1 MIITEQGAWCEI
13 LFGTE
18 PSRKRFAPDI
28 PLLPTT
34 IRSAFCSS
42 ATSRIA
48 SAGSPSRANVST
60 FETPSPVMRSASASS
75 TAWTSSRGL
84 TIHDTSAGTSVRSC
98 RSRASGTGSYALT
111 SSTRPP
117 TAFASSAA
125 CRTASFAVSD
135 PSVPTTIA
143 PYMRGILRRTHR
155 TFSPPRRKPS
165 YDRWMATK
173 TRCLAVDDHQVV
185 RQGLEILFGDTDD
198 LELLGTV
205 GSGED
210 AVEVIKQNEPQIV
223 LMDVRLPGMDGVST
237 IKRIHEEAP
246 NVQFVVFS
254 AYGDRRLVSDAI
266 AAGAR
271 GYVMKGAPP
280 DDLLRAIRTVAVNKP
295 FVDPSLSPML
305 LMTDAGR
312 AEAQLSEREREILQL
327 LAKGY
332 HTDEVARAIG
342 LSVETVKSDTKRVIG
357 KLQADSRTHAV
368 AIALRQALIE

>member
-1 MIITEQGAWCEI
+1 M
-13 LFGTE
+13 
-18 PSRKRFAPDI
+18 S
-28 PLLPTT
+28 
-34 IRSAFCSS
+34 
-42 ATSRIA
+42 
-48 SAGSPSRANVST
+48 
-60 FETPSPVMRSASASS
+60 
-75 TAWTSSRGL
+75 
-84 TIHDTSAGTSVRSC
+84 
-98 RSRASGTGSYALT
+98 
-111 SSTRPP
+111 
-117 TAFASSAA
+117 
-125 CRTASFAVSD
+125 
-135 PSVPTTIA
+135 
-143 PYMRGILRRTHR
+143 
-155 TFSPPRRKPS
+155 
-165 YDRWMATK
+165 TK

-205 GSGED
+205 GSGEE
-210 AVEVIKQNEPQIV
+210 AVAIIKENEPQVV
-223 LMDVRLPGMDGVST
+223 LMDVRLPGMDGVSA

-280 DDLLRAIRTVAVNKP
+280 DDLLRAIRTVVDNKP

-305 LMTDAGR
+305 LMTDAGL

-332 HTDEVARAIG
+332 HTEEVARSIG
-342 LSVETVKSDTKRVIG
+342 LSTETVKSDTKRVIG
-357 KLQADSRTHAV
+357 KLQADTRTHAV

>member
-1 MIITEQGAWCEI
+1 
-13 LFGTE
+13 
-18 PSRKRFAPDI
+18 
-28 PLLPTT
+28 
-34 IRSAFCSS
+34 
-42 ATSRIA
+42 
-48 SAGSPSRANVST
+48 
-60 FETPSPVMRSASASS
+60 
-75 TAWTSSRGL
+75 
-84 TIHDTSAGTSVRSC
+84 
-98 RSRASGTGSYALT
+98 
-111 SSTRPP
+111 
-117 TAFASSAA
+117 
-125 CRTASFAVSD
+125 
-135 PSVPTTIA
+135 
-143 PYMRGILRRTHR
+143 
-155 TFSPPRRKPS
+155 
-165 YDRWMATK
+165 MATK
-173 TRCLAVDDHQVV
+173 TRCIAVDDHQVV

-210 AVEVIKQNEPQIV
+210 AIEMIKQNEPQIV

-332 HTDEVARAIG
+332 HTEEVARAIG
-342 LSVETVKSDTKRVIG
+342 LSTETVKSDTKRVIG
-357 KLQADSRTHAV
+357 KLQADTRTHAV